1 MYVCVYVSL
10 CMYVCMYV
18 CELVYVCMY
27 VCMYVCVYRYCP
39 SCKTDSSEVI
49 AAGEKMRI
57 TKKKANMM
65 SKKHE
70 CNRDW
75 GKVCEPGRERERGR
89 KRMRMQ

>member
-1 MYVCVYVSL
+1 
-10 CMYVCMYV
+10 MYV
-18 CELVYVCMY
+18 CELVCVCM
-27 VCMYVCVYRYCP
+27 CVCVCRYCP

-75 GKVCEPGRERERGR
+75 GKVCGRERERGR